1 MIHLPSLPDIRAG
14 QACNAVNLSGPDHL
28 KTQYRCLLFRAV
40 KIKYLP
46 KRRVYFLTFSAVK
59 PLLGVLAGFMLA
71 GNVWAEPI
79 KTENLSLQDCI
90 EIALQRNQ
98 QMQISSASIAMAEA
112 QYQQAMSAYW
122 PRISADVNAQRA
134 DEDRTFSGK
143 TSVKLPP
150 ALGAAL
156 GGAVGGAPIS
166 SLPMDLDVKLFD
178 RDMLTTSVNLTY
190 PIFTGGRRGAIVDQA
205 EKGLAIAEIG
215 ERKTRLEVIRDV
227 KKYYYGALFALD
239 MEQLASDTLERFQV
253 LEELTER
260 LYQHG
265 SMKVKKTDYLR
276 TKTSTAITRSLLHE
290 ANYSREL
297 AHEAL
302 TNAMGLDWNS
312 NVTLAKDEQP
322 LHLNE
327 ELQTLISSAHDFNPD
342 IQQLKL
348 AVQVTENKITEAR
361 SGYFPVIGFQASAY
375 KLWNDFDGGLVNND
389 NREGWTIGVGLQWNL
404 FDGFQTSGK
413 VDYAKAQRRQL
424 ESQQILLDQAMALQV
439 KQQFLRLRSAGKQME
454 DTREASSYAKEN
466 RELHVRAYQEEMV
479 ETKDVIE
486 SEIVE
491 TFTQSSQYRSRHE
504 LEMALVSLEFLIG
517 QNIQSLNQ

>member
-1 MIHLPSLPDIRAG
+1 MIHLPTLPDSRSGKA
-14 QACNAVNLSGPDHL
+14 ANAVNSSGPDHL
-28 KTQYRCLLFRAV
+28 KPHYQYVLFRAL
-40 KIKYLP
+40 KIKFLP
-46 KRRVYFLTFSAVK
+46 KSRDSFLTFFAVK
-59 PLLGVLAGFMLA
+59 PLLGGVVGFLLA
-71 GNVWAEPI
+71 GNVWAEPL

-134 DEDRTFSGK
+134 DEDRTFTGRS
-143 TSVKLPP
+143 TV
-150 ALGAAL
+150 
-156 GGAVGGAPIS
+156 
-166 SLPMDLDVKLFD
+166 SLPAGTMGPGSPSISLPFDMDVKLFD
-178 RDMLTTSVNLTY
+178 RDMLTASVNLTY

-265 SMKVKKTDYLR
+265 SLKVKKTDYLR

-302 TNAMGLDWNS
+302 ANAMGLEWNS
-312 NVTLAKDEQP
+312 KVTLAKDDQP
-322 LHLNE
+322 LLLNE
-327 ELQTLISSAHDFNPD
+327 ELQTLISSALDFNPD

-348 AVQVTENKITEAR
+348 AVQVTENKITEAQ

-375 KLWNDFDGGLVNND
+375 KLWNDFDGGLVNNA

-454 DTREASSYAKEN
+454 DTREASGYAKEN

-504 LEMALVSLEFLIG
+504 LEMSLVSLEFLIG

>member
-1 MIHLPSLPDIRAG
+1 MIHLPFLPDSRSAYF
-14 QACNAVNLSGPDHL
+14 
-28 KTQYRCLLFRAV
+28 KTLNRCFSFGAL
-40 KIKYLP
+40 KIKCCR
-46 KRRVYFLTFSAVK
+46 KSRVYFLTFSAVK
-59 PLLGVLAGFMLA
+59 PVLGVLAGLMLA
-71 GNVWAEPI
+71 GDVWAEPL
-79 KTENLSLQDCI
+79 KTENLTLQDCI

-98 QMQISSASIAMAEA
+98 QMQISGASIAMAEA

-143 TSVKLPP
+143 STVNVPTQMGPVSIPF
-150 ALGAAL
+150 
-156 GGAVGGAPIS
+156 
-166 SLPMDLDVKLFD
+166 DLDVKLFD

-260 LYQHG
+260 LFQHG
-265 SMKVKKTDYLR
+265 SLKVKKTDYLR

-312 NVTLAKDEQP
+312 KVTLAKDDQP

-348 AVQVTENKITEAR
+348 AVQVTEDKITEAR

-375 KLWNDFDGGLVNND
+375 KLWNDFDGGLVNSA

-454 DTREASSYAKEN
+454 DTREASGYAKEN

>member
-1 MIHLPSLPDIRAG
+1 M
-14 QACNAVNLSGPDHL
+14 
-28 KTQYRCLLFRAV
+28 
-40 KIKYLP
+40 
-46 KRRVYFLTFSAVK
+46 LT
-59 PLLGVLAGFMLA
+59 
-71 GNVWAEPI
+71 GNVWAEPL

-143 TSVKLPP
+143 STVNVPTLAGTVSIPFD
-150 ALGAAL
+150 
-156 GGAVGGAPIS
+156 
-166 SLPMDLDVKLFD
+166 MDVKLFD

-260 LYQHG
+260 LYQNG
-265 SMKVKKTDYLR
+265 SLKVKKTDYLR

-312 NVTLAKDEQP
+312 KVTLAKDEQP

-375 KLWNDFDGGLVNND
+375 KLWNDFDGGLVNNA

-413 VDYAKAQRRQL
+413 VDYAKAQQRQL

-454 DTREASSYAKEN
+454 DTREASGYAKEN

>member
-1 MIHLPSLPDIRAG
+1 MIHLPFLPDSRSAY
-14 QACNAVNLSGPDHL
+14 L
-28 KTQYRCLLFRAV
+28 KTLNRCFLFGAL
-40 KIKYLP
+40 KIKCCP
-46 KRRVYFLTFSAVK
+46 KSRVYFSTFTAVK
-59 PLLGVLAGFMLA
+59 PVLGVLAGLMLV
-71 GNVWAEPI
+71 GDVWAEPL
-79 KTENLSLQDCI
+79 KTENLTLQDCI

-98 QMQISSASIAMAEA
+98 QMQISGASIAMAEA

-143 TSVKLPP
+143 STVNVPTQMGPVSIPF
-150 ALGAAL
+150 
-156 GGAVGGAPIS
+156 
-166 SLPMDLDVKLFD
+166 DLDVKLFD

-260 LYQHG
+260 LFQHG
-265 SMKVKKTDYLR
+265 SLKVKKTDYLR

-312 NVTLAKDEQP
+312 KVTLAKDDQP

-348 AVQVTENKITEAR
+348 AVQVTEDKITEAR

-375 KLWNDFDGGLVNND
+375 KLWNDFDGGLVNSA

-454 DTREASSYAKEN
+454 DTREASGYAKEN